1 MNAVKFPDMIRY
13 NKTQIIEGKAAT
25 AQNLECLLLSY
36 KKTLLGDP
44 YFGSNLQRLLF
55 ESNNLILRD
64 IIIDEVFTTI
74 NAFMPQIRV
83 LRKDIKVVKQQDN
96 KLVLNIKA
104 QNLLDYSF
112 GEYSINL
119 LNSEEL

>member
-1 MNAVKFPDMIRY
+1 ML
-13 NKTQIIEGKAAT
+13 IIIL
-25 AQNLECLLLSY
+25 Q
-36 KKTLLGDP
+36 TLLGDP

-96 KLVLNIKA
+96 KLVLSIKA